1 MARNNNSSNED
12 VSILSTGVKIEG
24 KISSEGN
31 VRIDGSVIGSV
42 VVNGNLTLGDK
53 SVINGEIEARNIT
66 INGKLEGKISSS
78 EKLVLEKNSAVT
90 ADVRA
95 KILVIEEGALFE
107 GRTNMKGDA
116 PRSREEEINK
126 DQLL

>member
-1 MARNNNSSNED
+1 MARNNYSSNED

-24 KISSEGN
+24 KLSSEGN

-42 VVNGNLTLGDK
+42 YVNGNLTLGES
-53 SVINGEIEARNIT
+53 SVINGDIEAKNIT

-78 EKLVLEKNSAVT
+78 EKLVLEKNSTVT

-107 GRTNMKGDA
+107 GRTSMKNE
-116 PRSREEEINK
+116 PEKFSIKEPQ

>member
-78 EKLVLEKNSAVT
+78 EKLVLEKNSSVT

-107 GRTNMKGDA
+107 GRTNMKGDI
-116 PRSREEEINK
+116 PKQHDDEINK